1 MLSAERVMLSNHAAT
16 QTRHD
21 LIRLCHSGLNSL
33 DLRARAMQRLRRSL
47 PVDSFWFAT
56 ADPASLLPT
65 GSLVEAIPEVATP
78 MFLANEFL
86 QDDVN
91 KFTQLATARCQ
102 VSSLYQATRGQLE
115 ESPRYRDILVPIGFG
130 DELRAALNTG
140 SSCWGF
146 MCLHR
151 ARKGSNFTAVEAELL
166 ASIAPHLAQ
175 GLRAALLRDRV
186 DGDSNVEGPGLLLL
200 ADDLSLVAST
210 PAGDRWLEEIADHP
224 QRQGLPQVVY
234 AAVAR
239 LTALESA
246 RGLQPSLAPRAR
258 VQTRSGQWLI
268 AHASRLSGR
277 MAVRETAVILE
288 PAQPRDIA
296 PLLLEAYGLT
306 RREAEVA
313 QLVLKGRSTREIVGA
328 LKISDLTV
336 QQHLKLIFHKI
347 GVGSRRELV
356 GQILAAHY
364 RRGRTAG

>member
-1 MLSAERVMLSNHAAT
+1 MLSHHTAT
-16 QTRHD
+16 KARQD
-21 LIRLCHSGLNSL
+21 LIRLCHSGLSSL
-33 DLRARAMQRLRRSL
+33 DLRARTMQRLRRSL

-56 ADPASLLPT
+56 ADPTTLLPT
-65 GSLVEAIPEVATP
+65 GSLVEEIPEVATP

-91 KFTQLATARCQ
+91 KFTQLAAARSQ
-102 VSSLYQATRGQLE
+102 VASLYNATRGCLQ

-151 ARKGSNFTAVEAELL
+151 ERNGSNFTPVEAELL
-166 ASIAPHLAQ
+166 ASVAPHLAQ
-175 GLRAALLRDRV
+175 GLRAALLRDRAE
-186 DGDSNVEGPGLLLL
+186 GDSNVDGPGLLLL

-210 PAGDRWLEEIADHP
+210 TAGERWLEEIADHP
-224 QRQGLPQVVY
+224 QQQGLPQVVY

-239 LTALESA
+239 LTALES
-246 RGLQPSLAPRAR
+246 GGGMQTGLAPRAR

-277 MAVRETAVILE
+277 MAVRETAIILE

-306 RREAEVA
+306 RREVEVA
-313 QLVLKGRSTREIVGA
+313 QLVLKGRSTREIVST
-328 LKISDLTV
+328 LKISELTV
-336 QQHLKLIFHKI
+336 QQHLKLIFHKV

-364 RRGRTAG
+364 RRGRTTG